1 MKHLPFGLRT
11 LKTALSV
18 ALSVFLARLF
28 TAEADGMFY
37 AALGGLVAMD
47 TTLSRSLRQGLTQFF
62 GVFLGTMVGY
72 WTHFFLPQIP
82 FWSVGL
88 GVLLLI
94 LLCNCAKISYS
105 ISLAC
110 IVFLSA
116 CSFGADGLLSDAFQR
131 LIYTAL
137 GLGVAL
143 LINVALRP
151 YNNKNRIL
159 RLLRQ
164 LQSQFP
170 DLLREILVEEHFPD
184 TQKLIVL
191 LRSIDAEIDLYHS
204 QRYFHRKHDAE
215 ALVCGCRQ
223 LGERMVAELE
233 VICGMDTFGD
243 IASDNVGKLAA
254 LGIDVSHLPPRKC
267 TRRDT
272 IVMNYH
278 LEKLLLAYEYL
289 DNFLQE

>member
-1 MKHLPFGLRT
+1 MKHLPLGLRT
-11 LKTALSV
+11 LKTTVSV
-18 ALSVFLARLF
+18 ALSVLLVRFF
-28 TAEADGMFY
+28 SSEADAMFY

-47 TTLSRSLRQGLTQFF
+47 TTLSRSVRQGITQFLGVLF
-62 GVFLGTMVGY
+62 GTVMGY
-72 WTHFFLPQIP
+72 VAHLLLPQIP

-88 GVLLLI
+88 GVMLLI
-94 LLCNCAKISYS
+94 LLCNGFKISYS

-116 CSFGADGLLSDAFQR
+116 CSYGSDDLLHDAFVR
-131 LIYTAL
+131 IVYTAL

-143 LINVALRP
+143 IINMSFRP
-151 YNNKNRIL
+151 YNNKNRIVK
-159 RLLRQ
+159 
-164 LQSQFP
+164 
-170 DLLREILVEEHFPD
+170 LLRELQCQFPPLLESILIRERFPD
-184 TQKLIVL
+184 TQKLILL
-191 LRSIDAEIDLYHS
+191 LRRIDSEIDLYHA
-204 QRYFHRKHDAE
+204 QRFFHRKHNAE

-233 VICGMDTFGD
+233 VICGMDSLGD
-243 IASDNVGKLAA
+243 IASDNQQKLEA
-254 LGIDVSHLPPRKC
+254 LGLQVGELKPRKC

-289 DNFLQE
+289 EMFLNE